1 MVAVVRGTLATALG
15 MAALAV
21 TVHARADIDPP
32 RGYDWVRSVRVTIEN
47 TLPDHVLVL
56 WPCYAGPQLSLEP
69 YCVIRAGDTVDPNA
83 LLYALPAKDVKLEK
97 YAPAEPDP
105 RARPDEVV
113 IVDPK
118 IRHREAEFFK
128 DDPRVVRPGFAL
140 DGRRLGMAP
149 SDTGI
154 AAATYF
160 VRVERA
166 GAKGVEARF
175 VRAKYRCRSGAEVEL
190 AWGPKQDQPPIPS
203 CPVDDD
209 HGSPMLLGDAG
220 PVERGV
226 TGELSE
232 SPTRPRLLSLSP
244 KQAIWLGALVSS
256 LGLIAFGVVAKRKR
270 S

>member
-15 MAALAV
+15 MAALAAS
-21 TVHARADIDPP
+21 VHARADIDPP
-32 RGYDWVRSVRVTIEN
+32 AGYDWVRSVRVVVEN

-56 WPCYAGPQLSLEP
+56 WPCYGGPQLSLEP
-69 YCVIRAGDTVDPNA
+69 YCVIRAGDTVDPNG
-83 LLYALPAKDVKLEK
+83 LLYALPAKAVKLEK
-97 YAPAEPDP
+97 YAPTEPDP
-105 RARPDEVV
+105 RARPGEVV

-118 IRHREAEFFK
+118 IRHGEAKFFK

-160 VRVERA
+160 VQVERA
-166 GAKGVEARF
+166 GEKGVEARF
-175 VRAKYRCRSGAEVEL
+175 VRAKYRCRSGGEVEL
-190 AWGPKQDQPPIPS
+190 GGPKQDEPPIPS
-203 CPVDDD
+203 CSVDDD
-209 HGSPMLLGDAG
+209 HGRPMLLGDAG
-220 PVERGV
+220 PVKRGA
-226 TGELSE
+226 TGELPE
-232 SPTRPRLLSLSP
+232 KPAPRRLLSLSP